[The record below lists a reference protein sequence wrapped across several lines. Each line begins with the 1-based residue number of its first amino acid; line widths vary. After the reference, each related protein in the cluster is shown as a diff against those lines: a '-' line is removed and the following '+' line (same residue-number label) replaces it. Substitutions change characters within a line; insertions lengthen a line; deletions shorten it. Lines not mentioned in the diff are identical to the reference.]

1 MFPKYTRLESIRYAN
16 HTKKEEDFSTARKE
30 DYLEV
35 IYELV
40 QHKGYATTID
50 ISEYLNVSSPSVT
63 YMMQR
68 LNDSGHLNY
77 ERYRGIR
84 LTDKGT
90 QVAKNIRE
98 RHSLLAE
105 FLKIIGVDE
114 DTANKDAEG
123 IEHHLQPKTLEKLEQ
138 FIKEIKKEGIVD
150 STISTVAGSE
160 NRHSEFHKRMWRNI
174 YLVASGNA

>member
-1 MFPKYTRLESIRYAN
+1 MVSHTLNNGSMPPKYTRLESIRNAN
-16 HTKKEEDFSTARKE
+16 HVKKEEDYRTARME

-35 IYELV
+35 VYELI
-40 QHKGYATTID
+40 QYKGYATTID

-68 LNDSGHLNY
+68 LNDSEHLNY
-77 ERYRGIR
+77 EKYRGIR
-84 LTDKGT
+84 LTDKGIR
-90 QVAKNIRE
+90 VAKNIRE
-98 RHSLLAE
+98 RHGLLAE

-138 FIKEIKKEGIVD
+138 FIKEIRKVK
-150 STISTVAGSE
+150 T
-160 NRHSEFHKRMWRNI
+160 K
-174 YLVASGNA
+174 

>member
-1 MFPKYTRLESIRYAN
+1 M
-16 HTKKEEDFSTARKE
+16 E

-35 IYELV
+35 VYELV
-40 QHKGYATTID
+40 QYKGYATTID

-77 ERYRGIR
+77 EKYRGIR
-84 LTDKGT
+84 LTDKGIL
-90 QVAKNIRE
+90 VARSIRE
-98 RHSLLAE
+98 RHGLLAE

-123 IEHHLQPKTLEKLEQ
+123 IEHYLQPKTLAKLEQ
-138 FIKEIKKEGIVD
+138 FLKDIKKKE
-150 STISTVAGSE
+150 
-160 NRHSEFHKRMWRNI
+160 
-174 YLVASGNA
+174 

>member
-1 MFPKYTRLESIRYAN
+1 MDKESMLPKYTRLESIRYAN
-16 HTKKEEDFSTARKE
+16 HTKKEGASTARME

-40 QHKGYATTID
+40 EHKGYATTID

-63 YMMQR
+63 YMIQR
-68 LNDSGHLNY
+68 LNESGHLNY
-77 ERYRGIR
+77 EKYRGIR

-90 QVAKNIRE
+90 LVAKSIRE
-98 RHSLLAE
+98 RHGLLAE

-123 IEHHLQPKTLEKLEQ
+123 IEHHLQPKTLGKLEN
-138 FIKEIKKEGIVD
+138 FIKDIKQRREIRTK
-150 STISTVAGSE
+150 
-160 NRHSEFHKRMWRNI
+160 
-174 YLVASGNA
+174 

>member
-1 MFPKYTRLESIRYAN
+1 LPKYTRLESIRYAN
-16 HTKKEEDFSTARKE
+16 HIKKEGASTARME

-40 QHKGYATTID
+40 EHKGYATTIE

-63 YMMQR
+63 YMIQR
-68 LNDSGHLNY
+68 LNESGHLNY
-77 ERYRGIR
+77 EKYRGIR

-90 QVAKNIRE
+90 LVAKSIRE
-98 RHSLLAE
+98 RHGLLAE

-123 IEHHLQPKTLEKLEQ
+123 IEHHLHPKTLEKLEY
-138 FIKEIKKEGIVD
+138 FIEDIKKE
-150 STISTVAGSE
+150 
-160 NRHSEFHKRMWRNI
+160 KR
-174 YLVASGNA
+174 